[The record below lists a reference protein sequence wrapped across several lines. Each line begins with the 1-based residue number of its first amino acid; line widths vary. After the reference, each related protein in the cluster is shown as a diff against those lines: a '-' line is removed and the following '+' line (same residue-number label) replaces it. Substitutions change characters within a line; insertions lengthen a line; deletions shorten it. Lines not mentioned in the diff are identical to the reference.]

1 MNDILNKLHEAAAS
15 PRAQMDGYLAQGKKI
30 VLCAPVYTPEEIIHA
45 MGFVPMGAWGGDVAL
60 NRAKEY
66 CPAFLCA
73 IVQSLLELGINGAYE
88 GASAIVIPSLCDTLK
103 TVGENWKYAVP
114 SIPFIPMTYPQN
126 RKPAYGVA
134 YTKAGYERVIRD
146 LEKLGGTF
154 SEEKLLASIKVYN
167 RHNAAMRKI
176 DELLAVHP
184 EITAA
189 QRSDI
194 FKSAFF
200 MTKEEHTE
208 LVEALIEKLEAQT
221 PAAEKL
227 PIVIS
232 GILTDAP
239 ALNAILDEM
248 GLHIVADDVA
258 AQSRQYRTDAPERAD
273 ALNALAEKF
282 ANMDNC
288 SVLYNQDKPRVKW
301 IVDTARARN
310 AKGVLVVL
318 TKFCDPEEFD
328 YVMIKTAC
336 ESADLPLTLVEV
348 DSQMVRFEQVRTNLE
363 TFRDLEKLGGIFSEE
378 KLLSSIKVYNR
389 HNDAMRKVDEVLAKH
404 PEITAA
410 QRSDIFKSAFFMTK
424 EEHTELVEALVE
436 KLEAQT
442 PAAEKLPIV
451 ISGILTDAPALNAI
465 LDEMSLHIVAD
476 DVAAQSRQYR
486 TDAPERDDALNA
498 LAEKF
503 ANMDNCSV
511 LYNQDKPRVKWIVDT
526 ARARNA
532 KGVLVVLTKFCDP
545 EEFDY
550 VMIKKACEA
559 ADLPL
564 TLVEVD
570 RQMVR
575 FEQVRTNLET
585 FRDLL
590 KM

>member
-1 MNDILNKLHEAAAS
+1 MSAKAKSKL
-15 PRAQMDGYLAQGKKI
+15 
-30 VLCAPVYTPEEIIHA
+30 TPEQQKATMTRVLQKIKPYGFFVVCSLIVAAVSVAAQLYIPILCGSAIDMMLGKGAVDHAGVLRIIYEII
-45 MGFVPMGAWGGDVAL
+45 VVAVVAAFAQWL
-60 NRAKEY
+60 LSVCNNRIT
-66 CPAFLCA
+66 F
-73 IVQSLLELGINGAYE
+73 
-88 GASAIVIPSLCDTLK
+88 
-103 TVGENWKYAVP
+103 AV
-114 SIPFIPMTYPQN
+114 S
-126 RKPAYGVA
+126 
-134 YTKAGYERVIRD
+134 RD
-146 LEKLGGTF
+146 L
-154 SEEKLLASIKVYN
+154 
-167 RHNAAMRKI
+167 RNAAMRKI

-258 AQSRQYRTDAPERAD
+258 AQSRQYRTDAPER
-273 ALNALAEKF
+273 
-282 ANMDNC
+282 
-288 SVLYNQDKPRVKW
+288 
-301 IVDTARARN
+301 
-310 AKGVLVVL
+310 
-318 TKFCDPEEFD
+318 
-328 YVMIKTAC
+328 
-336 ESADLPLTLVEV
+336 
-348 DSQMVRFEQVRTNLE
+348 
-363 TFRDLEKLGGIFSEE
+363 
-378 KLLSSIKVYNR
+378 
-389 HNDAMRKVDEVLAKH
+389 
-404 PEITAA
+404 
-410 QRSDIFKSAFFMTK
+410 
-424 EEHTELVEALVE
+424 
-436 KLEAQT
+436 
-442 PAAEKLPIV
+442 
-451 ISGILTDAPALNAI
+451 
-465 LDEMSLHIVAD
+465 
-476 DVAAQSRQYR
+476 
-486 TDAPERDDALNA
+486 DDALNA

-503 ANMDNCSV
+503 AAMGNCSV
-511 LYNQDKPRVKWIVDT
+511 LYDQEKNRVKWIVDT
-526 ARARNA
+526 AKARSA

>member
-30 VLCAPVYTPEEIIHA
+30 VLCAPVYTPEELIHA

-146 LEKLGGTF
+146 LEKLG
-154 SEEKLLASIKVYN
+154 ASIKIYN

-184 EITAA
+184 EITAT

-258 AQSRQYRTDAPERAD
+258 AQSRQYRTDAPER
-273 ALNALAEKF
+273 
-282 ANMDNC
+282 
-288 SVLYNQDKPRVKW
+288 
-301 IVDTARARN
+301 
-310 AKGVLVVL
+310 
-318 TKFCDPEEFD
+318 
-328 YVMIKTAC
+328 
-336 ESADLPLTLVEV
+336 
-348 DSQMVRFEQVRTNLE
+348 
-363 TFRDLEKLGGIFSEE
+363 
-378 KLLSSIKVYNR
+378 
-389 HNDAMRKVDEVLAKH
+389 
-404 PEITAA
+404 
-410 QRSDIFKSAFFMTK
+410 
-424 EEHTELVEALVE
+424 
-436 KLEAQT
+436 
-442 PAAEKLPIV
+442 
-451 ISGILTDAPALNAI
+451 
-465 LDEMSLHIVAD
+465 
-476 DVAAQSRQYR
+476 
-486 TDAPERDDALNA
+486 DDALNA

-503 ANMDNCSV
+503 AAMGNCSV
-511 LYNQDKPRVKWIVDT
+511 LYDQEKNRVKWIVDT
-526 ARARNA
+526 AKARSA

>member
-1 MNDILNKLHEAAAS
+1 MNDILNRFHEVAAS
-15 PRAQMDGYLAQGKKI
+15 PKAQMKHYLAQGKKV
-30 VLCAPVYTPEEIIHA
+30 VLCAPVYTPEEIIHS

-66 CPAFLCA
+66 CPAFLCS
-73 IVQSLLELGINGAYE
+73 IVQSLLELGITGAYE

-146 LEKLGGTF
+146 LEKLGGAF
-154 SEEKLLASIKVYN
+154 SEEKLLASVKVYD
-167 RHNAAMRKI
+167 RHNAAMRRV
-176 DELLAVHP
+176 DELLARHP
-184 EITAA
+184 EITPA

-200 MTKEEHTE
+200 MTKEEHTA
-208 LVEALIEKLEAQT
+208 LVEEFIARLETA
-221 PAAEKL
+221 PAAAEKL

-239 ALNAILDEM
+239 ALNDILSEM
-248 GLHIVADDVA
+248 DMHIVADDVA
-258 AQSRQYRTDAPERAD
+258 AQSRQYRTDTEERAD
-273 ALNALAEKF
+273 ALQALAEKF
-282 ANMDNC
+282 ANMGNC
-288 SVLYNQDKPRVKW
+288 SVLYDQDKNRVKW
-301 IVDTARARN
+301 IVDTA
-310 AKGVLVVL
+310 K
-318 TKFCDPEEFD
+318 
-328 YVMIKTAC
+328 
-336 ESADLPLTLVEV
+336 
-348 DSQMVRFEQVRTNLE
+348 
-363 TFRDLEKLGGIFSEE
+363 
-378 KLLSSIKVYNR
+378 
-389 HNDAMRKVDEVLAKH
+389 
-404 PEITAA
+404 
-410 QRSDIFKSAFFMTK
+410 
-424 EEHTELVEALVE
+424 
-436 KLEAQT
+436 
-442 PAAEKLPIV
+442 
-451 ISGILTDAPALNAI
+451 
-465 LDEMSLHIVAD
+465 
-476 DVAAQSRQYR
+476 
-486 TDAPERDDALNA
+486 
-498 LAEKF
+498 
-503 ANMDNCSV
+503 
-511 LYNQDKPRVKWIVDT
+511 
-526 ARARNA
+526 ARNA

>member
-1 MNDILNKLHEAAAS
+1 MTNLLDRFHEVAAS
-15 PRAQMDGYLAQGKKI
+15 PKAQLEHYLSQGKKV
-30 VLCAPVYTPEEIIHA
+30 VLCGPVYTPEEIIHA

-73 IVQSLLELGINGAYE
+73 IVQSMLELGIAGAYE

-134 YTKAGYERVIRD
+134 YTRAGYERVIRD

-154 SEEKLLASIKVYN
+154 SEEKLLDSIKVYN
-167 RHNAAMRKI
+167 RHNAAMRKL
-176 DELLAVHP
+176 DAVLAVHP

-200 MTKEEHTE
+200 MTKEEHTQ
-208 LVEALIEKLEAQT
+208 LVESFIAQLEAQA
-221 PAAEKL
+221 PSAETL
-227 PIVIS
+227 PVVVS

-248 GLHIVADDVA
+248 GFHIVADDVA
-258 AQSRQYRTDAPERAD
+258 AQSRQYRTDAAERAD

-282 ANMDNC
+282 AAMDNC
-288 SVLYNQDKPRVKW
+288 SVLYNRDKPRIQW
-301 IVDTARARN
+301 IVDTA
-310 AKGVLVVL
+310 K
-318 TKFCDPEEFD
+318 
-328 YVMIKTAC
+328 
-336 ESADLPLTLVEV
+336 
-348 DSQMVRFEQVRTNLE
+348 
-363 TFRDLEKLGGIFSEE
+363 
-378 KLLSSIKVYNR
+378 
-389 HNDAMRKVDEVLAKH
+389 
-404 PEITAA
+404 
-410 QRSDIFKSAFFMTK
+410 
-424 EEHTELVEALVE
+424 
-436 KLEAQT
+436 
-442 PAAEKLPIV
+442 
-451 ISGILTDAPALNAI
+451 
-465 LDEMSLHIVAD
+465 
-476 DVAAQSRQYR
+476 
-486 TDAPERDDALNA
+486 
-498 LAEKF
+498 
-503 ANMDNCSV
+503 
-511 LYNQDKPRVKWIVDT
+511 
-526 ARARNA
+526 ARNA

-590 KM
+590 RM